1 MHTADTKTKNS
12 IIKWKYKKQNTET
25 TEISTTSIHLLCLRK
40 CITVNT
46 TFIRINIEI
55 SDDTKTMYICIYIF
69 FKYLNFLYCM
79 QYLVRYTD
87 GVEIVFKL

>member
-1 MHTADTKTKNS
+1 ME
-12 IIKWKYKKQNTET
+12 IKKKQNTET

-55 SDDTKTMYICIYIF
+55 SDDTKTMYICIYI
-69 FKYLNFLYCM
+69 Y
-79 QYLVRYTD
+79 V
-87 GVEIVFKL
+87 